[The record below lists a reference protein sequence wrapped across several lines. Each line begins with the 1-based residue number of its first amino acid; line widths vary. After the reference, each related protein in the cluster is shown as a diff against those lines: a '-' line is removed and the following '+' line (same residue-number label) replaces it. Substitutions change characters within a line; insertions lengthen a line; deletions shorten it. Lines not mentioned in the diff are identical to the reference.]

1 MPGNPD
7 YTYGEDNESLPP
19 YMLYGDRSI
28 RESSLEPKD
37 IIAKD
42 LEYLQGMYPGH
53 MKRLQEYVV
62 SACDHLDYKDS
73 PMYDEFPDRLLIH
86 QVCDSICAKIREEGT
101 ITDELLMG
109 NNEKTETAAQMQQE
123 PADWENEE
131 LEKAEL
137 NDRYSTWGPPG
148 WGPPGPKPPGWRPP
162 PGPRPPYW
170 GPGPG
175 PRPPYWGPGPR
186 PPYWGPGPGPKPPY
200 WGPGPGPK
208 PPYWGPGP
216 GPKPPYWGA
225 NPGPPQGNGLL
236 GDIVSVLLLNEM
248 HRRRCNSGR
257 CR

>member
-109 NNEKTETAAQMQQE
+109 NNDKTETAAQMQQE
-123 PADWENEE
+123 PDWENEE

-175 PRPPYWGPGPR
+175 P
-186 PPYWGPGPGPKPPY
+186 
-200 WGPGPGPK
+200 
-208 PPYWGPGP
+208 
-216 GPKPPYWGA
+216 KPPYWGA

>member
-109 NNEKTETAAQMQQE
+109 NNDKTETAAQMQQE

-170 GPGPG
+170 GPPG

-200 WGPGPGPK
+200 WG
-208 PPYWGPGP
+208 
-216 GPKPPYWGA
+216 A
-225 NPGPPQGNGLL
+225 NPGPAQGNGLL

>member
-1 MPGNPD
+1 MITTVPGNPD
-7 YTYGEDNESLPP
+7 YTYGKDYESLPP
-19 YMLYGDRSI
+19 YISYGDRSI
-28 RESSLEPKD
+28 RESSLEPSD

-53 MKRLQEYVV
+53 MKRLHEYVV

-73 PMYDEFPDRLLIH
+73 PMYDEYPDRLLIH
-86 QVCDSICAKIREEGT
+86 QVCDSICAKIREEGI

-109 NNEKTETAAQMQQE
+109 NEDSMESAAQMQTE
-123 PADWENEE
+123 PMEWENEE
-131 LEKAEL
+131 VEKAEL

-162 PGPRPPYW
+162 PW
-170 GPGPG
+170 GPG
-175 PRPPYWGPGPR
+175 PRPPYWGPGRR
-186 PPYWGPGPGPKPPY
+186 PPYWGPGPKPPY

-216 GPKPPYWGA
+216 GPKPPYWGK
-225 NPGPPQGNGLL
+225 GPRPSQGNGWL

>member
-7 YTYGEDNESLPP
+7 YTYGKDSESLPP

-28 RESSLEPKD
+28 REISLEPKD

-109 NNEKTETAAQMQQE
+109 NNDSTKAAAQTQPE
-123 PADWENEE
+123 PMDWENEE
-131 LEKAEL
+131 VEKAEL

-148 WGPPGPKPPGWRPP
+148 WGPPPGPKTPH
-162 PGPRPPYW
+162 W

-175 PRPPYWGPGPR
+175 PRPPYWGP
-186 PPYWGPGPGPKPPY
+186 PGPKPPY

-225 NPGPPQGNGLL
+225 NPGPPQGNGWL